1 MKELMMM
8 VPVTRREFNCSKIA
22 KSIDKECR
30 QLKKKI
36 NAIKEKKCAEK
47 FSQLLKNREKDL
59 KVYILDKFYN
69 GDIGCFELEKLCKLI
84 NLKYYHMYLQLGIMD
99 GTRNGQGI
107 EKCRLNTYLK

>member
-8 VPVTRREFNCSKIA
+8 VPVTHREFICSKIA

-36 NAIKEKKCAEK
+36 NTIKDRATAKK
-47 FSQLLKNREKDL
+47 FIQILKDREKDL
-59 KVYILDKFYN
+59 KVFILDKFYN

-84 NLKYYHMYLQLGIMD
+84 NLKYYNMYLQLGIMD
-99 GTRNGQGI
+99 GTRNVQGV
-107 EKCRLNTYLK
+107 EKCRLNTY

>member
-8 VPVTRREFNCSKIA
+8 VPVTRREFICSKIA

-36 NAIKEKKCAEK
+36 NAIKDRATAEK
-47 FSQLLKNREKDL
+47 FSQILKDREKDL
-59 KVYILDKFYN
+59 KVFILDTFYN
-69 GDIGCFELEKLCKLI
+69 GSIGCFELEKLCKLI

-99 GTRNGQGI
+99 GTRNVQGV
-107 EKCRLNTYLK
+107 EKCLLNTY

>member
-8 VPVTRREFNCSKIA
+8 NPITSREFNCKKIA

-30 QLKKKI
+30 NLKKKI
-36 NAIKEKKCAEK
+36 NSIKEKESAEK
-47 FSQLLKNREKDL
+47 FSQQLKNHEKDL
-59 KVYILDKFYN
+59 KVYILDRFYN

-99 GTRNGQGI
+99 GTRNVQGV